1 MGGDLSLSEK
11 WGGLTFWAVGILEV
25 HDPFRIR
32 QATDATLGKHKP
44 ATGAAGGGGGVRKAL
59 RLGCLSR
66 WAWAWEGSPT

>member
-44 ATGAAGGGGGVRKAL
+44 ATGAAGGGGVLER
-59 RLGCLSR
+59 
-66 WAWAWEGSPT
+66 P